1 MSESELSPMLPLV
14 SPPELDTRWW
24 SCYSCRRNSL
34 AIDCHCAVDLRL
46 VRVAWLRVELWM
58 PVVLGQITT
67 ATPCTSSRSSLVGRN
82 SLAISRPAPT
92 SWRRSRQSPRTPGRR
107 MWDRPTYK
115 YGDIWVPTHDNN
127 LPILVNKIDIQVHA
141 VFSLLSRNR
150 CYNIDYKRSTLS
162 CLDYNEK
169 TMMLELLRISWVSAD

>member
-1 MSESELSPMLPLV
+1 MSEPKLLPMLPLV
-14 SPPELDTRWW
+14 SPPSVLHTRWW
-24 SCYSCRRNSL
+24 SCYSCRRNSP

-58 PVVLGQITT
+58 RVVLGPITT

-82 SLAISRPAPT
+82 TLAISRPAPT

-115 YGDIWVPTHDNN
+115 YGDIWVPTHSYLNYFQSIN
-127 LPILVNKIDIQVHA
+127 W
-141 VFSLLSRNR
+141 
-150 CYNIDYKRSTLS
+150 STS
-162 CLDYNEK
+162 TCCLFVCLFK
-169 TMMLELLRISWVSAD
+169 FWPGSPAPQS